1 MDVIYFVA
9 EEDTTLTS
17 SLECHTNATANL
29 FGVVRLSAR
38 PVLFASRSIR
48 ANDPYQYFFLLCKRI
63 YTLDFNF
70 KVQANN
76 FFFYELEFS
85 YFST

>member
-1 MDVIYFVA
+1 MKRFSYVRLKVQMDVIYFVA

-38 PVLFASRSIR
+38 PVPFASRSIR
-48 ANDPYQYFFLLCKRI
+48 ANDPYQYFFYCAKEF
-63 YTLDFNF
+63 TLDFNF
-70 KVQANN
+70 
-76 FFFYELEFS
+76 
-85 YFST
+85 